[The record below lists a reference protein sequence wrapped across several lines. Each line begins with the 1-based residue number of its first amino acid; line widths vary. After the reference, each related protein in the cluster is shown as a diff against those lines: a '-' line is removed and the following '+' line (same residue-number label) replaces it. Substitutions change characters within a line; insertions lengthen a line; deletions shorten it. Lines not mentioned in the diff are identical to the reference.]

1 MKGKGIWRRVGAVAV
16 VAGAASMVLAGCSS
30 NGSASA
36 SADTAKAESAHLRII
51 VNISPNLTVAYWN
64 KLFAKYEKAHPGVTV
79 KLERTGTIS
88 AADKLNQDLA
98 AGDPPDIVQQVTP
111 SADTAKLFTDLSKE
125 SWTKKTPLVDN
136 YKINGKTY
144 LVGAGEQVQ
153 SLVFYNKEAFT
164 KAGLDASKIKTVAQ
178 FTKAMGKLK
187 DAGYVPL
194 QTAGQWVTGSQFT
207 LFNDSTTMT
216 KTPDWIKKRREGDVT
231 FAGDKDYMKSLK
243 AYKSWVDKGYLQ
255 KSDLGLAY
263 ADGQTNFL
271 EGKSAMYIMGSFFV
285 PAADQAKASDDF
297 GVFSMPTTGT
307 YPTKQFSNIADPYV
321 VVKQSKNQKAAIS
334 LVKWLTTDKTAVG
347 SELAAD
353 GNFRKGYTY
362 TMSSLG
368 KGVQKIVDASPGGFV
383 EAADEQPLPGYSTEL
398 NSQIQSLYS
407 GSTPKQV
414 AENLDTWWDSQT
426 Q

>member
-16 VAGAASMVLAGCSS
+16 IAGAASMVLAGCSG
-30 NGSASA
+30 NGSSGTTTTAS
-36 SADTAKAESAHLRII
+36 SAAHLRVI
-51 VNISPNLTVAYWN
+51 VNISPNLTVAYWT
-64 KLFAKYEKAHPGVTV
+64 KLFDKYEKANPGVTV
-79 KLERTGTIS
+79 ALERTGTIS
-88 AADKLNQDLA
+88 ASDKLNQDLA

-111 SADTAKLFTDLSKE
+111 TAATAKLFTDLSKQ
-125 SWTKKTPLVDN
+125 SWTKDTPLVDN
-136 YKINGKTY
+136 YKIDGKTY
-144 LVGAGEQVQ
+144 LVGAGQQVQ
-153 SLVFYNKEAFT
+153 SLVFYNKAAFK
-164 KAGLDASKIKTVAQ
+164 KAGLDATKIKTVSQ
-178 FTKAMGKLK
+178 FTEAMGKLK
-187 DAGYVPL
+187 DAGYEPL

-216 KTPDWIKKRREGDVT
+216 KTPDWISQRRTGKVT
-231 FAGDKDYMKSLK
+231 FAGDKDYMNSLK
-243 AYKSWVDKGYLQ
+243 TYKSWVDKGYLQ

-285 PAADQAKASDDF
+285 PAADQANVSDEF
-297 GVFSMPTTGT
+297 GVFSMPTTGK

-321 VVKQSKNQKAAIS
+321 VVKQSKNQQAAID
-334 LVKWLTTDKTAVG
+334 LVKWLTTDKTAVA

-362 TMSSLG
+362 KMSSLG
-368 KGVQKIVDASPGGFV
+368 EGVQKIVDASPGAFV

-398 NSQIQSLYS
+398 GSQIQSLYS
-407 GSTPKQV
+407 GSTPQQV
-414 AENLDTWWDSQT
+414 AENLDKWWDSQA

>member
-16 VAGAASMVLAGCSS
+16 IAGAASMVLAGCSG
-30 NGSASA
+30 NGSSGTTTTASA
-36 SADTAKAESAHLRII
+36 AAHLRVI
-51 VNISPNLTVAYWN
+51 VNISPNLTVAYWT
-64 KLFAKYEKAHPGVTV
+64 KLFDKYEKANPGVTV
-79 KLERTGTIS
+79 ALERTGTIS
-88 AADKLNQDLA
+88 ASDKLNQDLA

-111 SADTAKLFTDLSKE
+111 TAATAKLFTDLSKQ
-125 SWTKKTPLVDN
+125 SWTKDTPLVDN
-136 YKINGKTY
+136 YKIDGKTY
-144 LVGAGEQVQ
+144 LVGAGQQVQ
-153 SLVFYNKEAFT
+153 SLVFYNKAAFK
-164 KAGLDASKIKTVAQ
+164 KAGLDATKIKTVSQ
-178 FTKAMGKLK
+178 FTEAMGKLK
-187 DAGYVPL
+187 DAGYEPL

-216 KTPDWIKKRREGDVT
+216 KTPDWISQRRTGKVT
-231 FAGDKDYMKSLK
+231 FAGDKDYMNSLK
-243 AYKSWVDKGYLQ
+243 TYKSWVDKGYLQ

-285 PAADQAKASDDF
+285 PAADQANVSDKF
-297 GVFSMPTTGT
+297 GVFSMPTTGK

-321 VVKQSKNQKAAIS
+321 VVKQSKNQQAAID
-334 LVKWLTTDKTAVG
+334 LVKWLTTDKTAVA

-362 TMSSLG
+362 KMSSLG
-368 KGVQKIVDASPGGFV
+368 EGVQKIVDASPGAFV

-398 NSQIQSLYS
+398 GSQIQSLYS
-407 GSTPKQV
+407 GSTPQQV
-414 AENLDTWWDSQT
+414 AQNLDKWWDSQA

>member
-16 VAGAASMVLAGCSS
+16 IAGAASMVLAGCSG
-30 NGSASA
+30 NGSSGTTTTASA
-36 SADTAKAESAHLRII
+36 AAHLRVI
-51 VNISPNLTVAYWN
+51 VNISPNLTVAYWT
-64 KLFAKYEKAHPGVTV
+64 KLFDKYEKANPGVTV
-79 KLERTGTIS
+79 ALERTGTIS
-88 AADKLNQDLA
+88 ASDKLNQDLA

-111 SADTAKLFTDLSKE
+111 TAATAKLFTDLSKQ
-125 SWTKKTPLVDN
+125 SWTKDTPLVDN
-136 YKINGKTY
+136 YKIDGKTY
-144 LVGAGEQVQ
+144 LVGAGQQVQ
-153 SLVFYNKEAFT
+153 SLVFYNKAAFK
-164 KAGLDASKIKTVAQ
+164 KADLDATKIKTVSQ
-178 FTKAMGKLK
+178 FTEAMGKLK
-187 DAGYVPL
+187 DAGYEPL

-216 KTPDWIKKRREGDVT
+216 KTPDWISQRRAGKVT
-231 FAGDKDYMKSLK
+231 FAGDKDYMNSLK
-243 AYKSWVDKGYLQ
+243 TYKSWVDKGYLQ

-285 PAADQAKASDDF
+285 PAADQANVSDKF
-297 GVFSMPTTGT
+297 GVFSMPTTGK

-321 VVKQSKNQKAAIS
+321 VVKQSKNQQAAID
-334 LVKWLTTDKTAVG
+334 LVKWLTTDKTAVA

-362 TMSSLG
+362 KMSSLG
-368 KGVQKIVDASPGGFV
+368 EGVQKIVDASPGAFV

-398 NSQIQSLYS
+398 GSQIQSLYS
-407 GSTPKQV
+407 GSTPQQV
-414 AENLDTWWDSQT
+414 AQNLDKWWDSQA

>member
-16 VAGAASMVLAGCSS
+16 IAGAASMVLAGCSG
-30 NGSASA
+30 NGSSGTTTTASA
-36 SADTAKAESAHLRII
+36 AAHLRVI
-51 VNISPNLTVAYWN
+51 VNISPNLTVAYWT
-64 KLFAKYEKAHPGVTV
+64 KLFDKYEKANPGVTV
-79 KLERTGTIS
+79 ALERTGTIS
-88 AADKLNQDLA
+88 ASDKLNQDLA

-111 SADTAKLFTDLSKE
+111 TAATAKLFTDLSKQ
-125 SWTKKTPLVDN
+125 SWTKDTPLVDN
-136 YKINGKTY
+136 YKIDGKTY
-144 LVGAGEQVQ
+144 LVGAGQQVQ
-153 SLVFYNKEAFT
+153 SLVFYNKAAFK
-164 KAGLDASKIKTVAQ
+164 KAGLDATKIKTVSQ
-178 FTKAMGKLK
+178 FTEAMGKLK
-187 DAGYVPL
+187 DAGYEPL

-216 KTPDWIKKRREGDVT
+216 KTPDWISQRRTGKVT
-231 FAGDKDYMKSLK
+231 FAGDKDYMNSLK
-243 AYKSWVDKGYLQ
+243 TYKSWVDKGYLQ

-285 PAADQAKASDDF
+285 PAADQANVSDKF
-297 GVFSMPTTGT
+297 GVFSMPTTGK

-321 VVKQSKNQKAAIS
+321 VVKQSKNQQAAID
-334 LVKWLTTDKTAVG
+334 LVKWLTTDKTAVA

-362 TMSSLG
+362 KMSSLG
-368 KGVQKIVDASPGGFV
+368 EGVQKIVDASPGAFV

-398 NSQIQSLYS
+398 GSQIQSLYS
-407 GSTPKQV
+407 GSTPQQV
-414 AENLDTWWDSQT
+414 AENLDKWWDSQA